1 MASSTNGNGN
11 LMDEFEESF
20 QACLHALTKK
30 ESNTG
35 VTKDEIELEV
45 QETTNKFIDIAH
57 QMEVFFLQKRF
68 LLSTKPEMLLH
79 EENTDLKNEIIRKEG
94 LIKKHYNNLDEWKK
108 LLNQQ
113 QSYHNPQQIQMQQSQ
128 QMPGGEMWPGPAGGM
143 NKPPTMQQQP
153 MQPMMSPQM
162 GGGGGMPMN
171 PMHQQ
176 SPQHFQQMQQQ
187 QQMLHAQQQ
196 QQQMFMQQQQQ
207 NFIGGPNRSPA
218 AGFVGQP
225 NTNRMPSPLTYLEKT
240 TSNID
245 MGNLQFTEQHL
256 KIIKY

>member
-11 LMDEFEESF
+11 LMDEFEEAF

-30 ESNTG
+30 ETNTG

-45 QETTNKFIDIAH
+45 HETTNKFIDIAH

-79 EENTDLKNEIIRKEG
+79 EENTDLKNEIVRKEG

-113 QSYHNPQQIQMQQSQ
+113 QSHHSSQQMQMQQQ
-128 QMPGGEMWPGPAGGM
+128 QQIPGGEMWQGGAGGM
-143 NKPPTMQQQP
+143 NKPPGIP
-153 MQPMMSPQM
+153 PNMMSPQM
-162 GGGGGMPMN
+162 AGVGGMPIN

-176 SPQHFQQMQQQ
+176 NPQHYQQMQQ

-196 QQQMFMQQQQQ
+196 QQMFQMQQQQ
-207 NFIGGPNRSPA
+207 NFIGPNRSPA
-218 AGFVGQP
+218 SGFVGQP
-225 NTNRMPSPLTYLEKT
+225 NSNRMPSPLTYLEKT

-245 MGNLQFTEQHL
+245 MGNMGDRR
-256 KIIKY
+256 

>member
-1 MASSTNGNGN
+1 MASSANGN
-11 LMDEFEESF
+11 LMDEFEEAF

-35 VTKDEIELEV
+35 ITKDEIELEV

-79 EENTDLKNEIIRKEG
+79 EENTDLKNEIIRKES
-94 LIKKHYNNLDEWKK
+94 LINKHYKNLDEWKK

-128 QMPGGEMWPGPAGGM
+128 QMAGGEMWQGGPM

-153 MQPMMSPQM
+153 NMMSPQM
-162 GGGGGMPMN
+162 GGGGIPMN
-171 PMHQQ
+171 PVQQQMLHQQ
-176 SPQHFQQMQQQ
+176 QQQQQ
-187 QQMLHAQQQ
+187 QQMLHQQQ
-196 QQQMFMQQQQQ
+196 QQQMFQIQQQ

-225 NTNRMPSPLTYLEKT
+225 NVSRMQSPLSYLEKT
-240 TSNID
+240 TSNIE
-245 MGNLQFTEQHL
+245 MGG
-256 KIIKY
+256 IGDGRR

>member
-1 MASSTNGNGN
+1 MTTNGNG
-11 LMDEFEESF
+11 LMDDFEEAF

-45 QETTNKFIDIAH
+45 QETTNKFIDVAH

-79 EENTDLKNEIIRKEG
+79 EENTDLKNEIIKKEG
-94 LIKKHYNNLDEWKK
+94 LIKKHYSNLDDWKK

-113 QSYHNPQQIQMQQSQ
+113 QSYHNPQQMQIQQSQ
-128 QMPGGEMWPGPAGGM
+128 QMAGGEMWQGGM
-143 NKPPTMQQQP
+143 NKPPMQQQP
-153 MQPMMSPQM
+153 NMMSPQM
-162 GGGGGMPMN
+162 SGSGIPMN

-187 QQMLHAQQQ
+187 QQMLHQQQ
-196 QQQMFMQQQQQ
+196 QQQMFQMQQQQ

-225 NTNRMPSPLTYLEKT
+225 RMQSPLTYLEKT
-240 TSNID
+240 TSNIE
-245 MGNLQFTEQHL
+245 MGPMGDGRR
-256 KIIKY
+256 

>member
-11 LMDEFEESF
+11 LMDEFEEAF
-20 QACLHALTKK
+20 QACLHALTK
-30 ESNTG
+30 ESSIG

-45 QETTNKFIDIAH
+45 QETTSKFIDIAH

-79 EENTDLKNEIIRKEG
+79 EENTDLKNEIVRKETM
-94 LIKKHYNNLDEWKK
+94 IKKHYNNLDEWKK

-113 QSYHNPQQIQMQQSQ
+113 QSYHNPQQMQIQQPQ
-128 QMPGGEMWPGPAGGM
+128 QMAGGEMWQGGPTGI
-143 NKPPTMQQQP
+143 NKPPTMQPQQ
-153 MQPMMSPQM
+153 QNMMSPQM
-162 GGGGGMPMN
+162 SGSGIPMN

-176 SPQHFQQMQQQ
+176 NPQHFQQMQQQ
-187 QQMLHAQQQ
+187 QMLHQQQ
-196 QQQMFMQQQQQ
+196 QQQMFQMQQQ

-218 AGFVGQP
+218 GGFVGQP
-225 NTNRMPSPLTYLEKT
+225 NVSRMQSPLTYLEKT

-245 MGNLQFTEQHL
+245 MGTMGDRR
-256 KIIKY
+256 